1 MALTNTLAQAGTPS
15 EQVDV
20 TAVCTLDRT
29 DTGLKISSMTLT
41 VRGRVPGITAEQFS
55 ELAQKAEQGCPV
67 SNAFRNNMEITVD
80 AGLV

>member
-1 MALTNTLAQAGTPS
+1 MALTNTLAQAGKPS

-29 DTGLKISSMTLT
+29 DTGLKISTMTLS
-41 VRGRVPGITAEQFS
+41 VRGRVPGITPEQFT

-67 SNAFRNNMEITVD
+67 SNAFRNNLDITVD
-80 AGLV
+80 AKLV